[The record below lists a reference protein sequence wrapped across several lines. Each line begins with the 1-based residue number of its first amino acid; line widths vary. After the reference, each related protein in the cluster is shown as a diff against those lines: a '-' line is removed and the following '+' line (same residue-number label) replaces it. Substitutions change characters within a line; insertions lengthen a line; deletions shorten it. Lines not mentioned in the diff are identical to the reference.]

1 MSGDDFSIS
10 AIDDVIHGRLRL
22 GIMAYLSTAGRVDF
36 THLKKQLEATDGN
49 LSIQMRKLED
59 AGFVSIEKSF
69 VGRKPQTIIGLT
81 QTGREAFINYLKTMK
96 ALVDRTQS

>member
-22 GIMAYLSTAGRVDF
+22 GIMAYLSTSGQVEF
-36 THLKKQLEATDGN
+36 THLKKQLATTDGN

-59 AGFVSIEKSF
+59 AGFVSIEKRF
-69 VGRKPQTIIGLT
+69 AGRKPQTTIGLT
-81 QTGREAFINYLKTMK
+81 DTI
-96 ALVDRTQS
+96 